1 MIKAR
6 SSFENEEQKRNYV
19 LECEGAFEH
28 RLDVAVNA
36 IKANENHRIITL
48 SGPTCAGKTTTAK
61 KIVSEFAQIG
71 YRVHPISIDDFFL
84 DRDYLLEQAKE
95 RNGEIDFDSAKA
107 LDLPRLSETVEQ
119 ILKGGIVKVPRFD
132 FKSGKRVQEREFL
145 CGEKDIYMFEG
156 IQAVYP
162 EFTSLLR
169 GQRYVGV
176 FISVFDEL
184 ELNGKVYRSED
195 IRLLRRIVR
204 DFCRRNASAEFT
216 LHLWQSVR
224 QNELDCIFPNVKED
238 FIFINSLMPYEL
250 GMLKPFLFEMLSSV
264 SLESAHYNFTQ
275 ETMASLGDVDVISSQ
290 YIPEN
295 SLYHEF
301 LG

>member
-6 SSFENEEQKRNYV
+6 SSFENEEQKRMYV
-19 LECEGAFEH
+19 SECEFAFEN
-28 RLDVAVNA
+28 RLDVAVDA
-36 IKANENHRIITL
+36 IKANKNHKIITL

-71 YRVHPISIDDFFL
+71 YRVRPISIDDFFL
-84 DRDYLLEQAKE
+84 DRDFLLEQAKG

-107 LDLPRLSETVEQ
+107 IDLPRLSETVEQ
-119 ILKGGIVKVPRFD
+119 ILKGGIVKVPHFD
-132 FKSGKRVQEREFL
+132 FKSGKRVQECEFL
-145 CGEKDIYMFEG
+145 CDEKDIYMFEG

-169 GQRYVGV
+169 GQHYVGV

-184 ELNGKVYRSED
+184 ELNGRVYRSED

-204 DFCRRNASAEFT
+204 DFRRRNASAEFT
-216 LHLWQSVR
+216 LDLWRSVR

-238 FIFINSLMPYEL
+238 FVFINSLMPYEL
-250 GMLKPFLFEMLSSV
+250 GMLKPYLFEMLHTVSAGSS
-264 SLESAHYNFTQ
+264 HYNFAQ
-275 ETMASLGDVDVISSQ
+275 KTMACLEDVDVISSE